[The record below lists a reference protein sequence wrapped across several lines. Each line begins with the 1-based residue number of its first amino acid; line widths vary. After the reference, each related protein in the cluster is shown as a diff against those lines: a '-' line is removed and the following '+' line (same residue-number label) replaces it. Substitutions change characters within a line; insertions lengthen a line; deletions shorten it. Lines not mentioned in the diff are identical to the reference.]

1 MSPKYHSF
9 NLGFVLLTA
18 LAVAAVAGL
27 APRASLAQVT
37 ASSSVIEEIVVTSRK
52 RSENLQDVPFSVNA
66 QTEDMLRNRGA
77 TTLEELANNVAGFT
91 VQNLGPGQ
99 SQVAIRGISAGQ
111 IVRDQPG
118 VKELVGVYL
127 DESVIS
133 LSLFTPDLDLFD
145 LNRVEVLR
153 GPQGTLFGSG
163 SVGGTLRYITN
174 KPNLAEIE
182 VTGEASGSF
191 TDGGDFAGT
200 AKAVLNFP
208 IVEGKAAIRVV
219 GYFTKFPGFIDAVQP
234 DGSVN
239 KDVNDGERFGGRIA
253 IEFRPSEN
261 LTITPRVIYQEVD
274 VDGFNRVDIFNIL
287 ANPFTTTRTPVT
299 LGKREQFTQ
308 LQEKFTDDFLL
319 LDATIEYDFGPVVF
333 TSVSSYTDRE
343 ILVLRDTTQLLASI
357 TAQPDIFGPGNTFD
371 QPEFALIDAPLADT
385 TDIEVF
391 TQEVRIASSDG
402 GRLQWLLGVF
412 YSDIKRLYGQVLFAE
427 GYEDFFAAE
436 VFGDPS
442 FPFRDVFPLAPVDVP
457 FFSTIPYD
465 FEQIAIF
472 GEATFDVTDLLSFTA
487 GLRWFDFTENRIL
500 NFDGILADQTIG
512 LVGRTTSDGVS
523 PRFII
528 AFEATDDIQLNA
540 QASKGFRLGGINDPL
555 NLPICSAEDAATF
568 GGFDLWRDETVWN
581 YEVGAKTRIL
591 GGRGIFN
598 IAAFFADINNLQV
611 TLEAGSCTSRIIF
624 NVPKARSIGV
634 EAELLV
640 QPTDDFEFT
649 VAASYT
655 DSEFRSTV
663 TTTDAAGNV
672 SVLAAIEKGNRLP
685 TVPRFQ
691 FAATATFTRP
701 VADME
706 GFLTATFQ
714 HVGSRFTQAA
724 DADPAFGIVNIQTT
738 PFGAPNQATFTF
750 DAKMPSYT
758 IGNLRIGVRNDQWEA
773 AIFINNI
780 WNELARLAVDRERGG
795 RARVGFLTNQ
805 PRTIGLTVRGLF

>member
-1 MSPKYHSF
+1 MAPKYHPF
-9 NLGFVLLTA
+9 NLGSILLSA
-18 LAVAAVAGL
+18 IVVAGVAGL

-52 RSENLQDVPFSVNA
+52 RAENLQDVPFSVNA
-66 QTEDMLRNRGA
+66 QTGEMLRNRGA
-77 TTLEELANNVAGFT
+77 TSLEDLANNVAGFT

-111 IVRDQPG
+111 IARDQPG

-174 KPNLAEIE
+174 KPNLSEIE
-182 VTGEASGSF
+182 VTGEATGSF
-191 TDGGDFAGT
+191 IDGGDLGGT
-200 AKAVLNFP
+200 VKAVVNFP

-219 GYFTKFPGFIDAVQP
+219 GYFKKFAGFIDAVQP
-234 DGSVN
+234 GGAVN

-253 IEFRPSEN
+253 IEFRPTEN
-261 LTITPRVIYQEVD
+261 LTITPRVVYQEVD

-308 LQEKFTDDFLL
+308 LQEKFTDEFLL
-319 LDATIEYDFGPVVF
+319 LDATIEYDFGPVII

-343 ILVLRDTTQLLASI
+343 ILVKRDTTQLLASI
-357 TAQPDIFGPGNTFD
+357 TAQPDIFDAPD
-371 QPEFALIDAPLADT
+371 FADIDAPLFDT

-391 TQEVRIASSDG
+391 TQEVRIASSG
-402 GRLQWLLGVF
+402 NGRFQWLLGVF
-412 YSDIKRLYGQVLFAE
+412 YSDIERVYAQRLQAD
-427 GYEDFFAAE
+427 GYEDFFEQE
-436 VFGDPS
+436 VIGGP
-442 FPFRDVFPLAPVDVP
+442 FPFRETFPLAPVDVP
-457 FFSTIPYD
+457 FFSLIPYD

-472 GEATFDVTDLLSFTA
+472 GEATADLSERLSVTF

-523 PRFII
+523 PRVII
-528 AFEATDDIQLNA
+528 AFDATDDVKINGQVA
-540 QASKGFRLGGINDPL
+540 KGFRLGGINDPL
-555 NLPICSAEDAATF
+555 NLPICSDQDAATF
-568 GGFDLWRDETVWN
+568 GGFDTWNDETVWN
-581 YEVGAKTRIL
+581 YEVGAKARIL
-591 GGRGIFN
+591 GGRGTFN
-598 IAAFFADINNLQV
+598 IAAFWADIDDLQV

-624 NVPKARSIGV
+624 NVPAARSIGI
-634 EAELLV
+634 EAELFI
-640 QPTDDFEFT
+640 QATDDFEFSLS
-649 VAASYT
+649 ASFT

-663 TTTDAAGNV
+663 NTTDADGNV

-691 FAATATFTRP
+691 FAATGTYTRP
-701 VADME
+701 IADMV
-706 GFLTATFQ
+706 GFITGTFQ

-724 DADPAFGIVNIQTT
+724 DADPAFGIVNLLVT
-738 PFGAPNQATFTF
+738 PLGDPNVATFTF
-750 DAKMPSYT
+750 DPKLPAYQ
-758 IGNLRIGVRNDQWEA
+758 IGNLRIGVRSDRWELSF
-773 AIFINNI
+773 FINNI
-780 WNELARLAVDRERGG
+780 WDELARLAVDRERGG

-805 PRTIGLTVRGLF
+805 PRTFGLTARGLF